1 MFGLRKKNE
10 TTKSN
15 EVKDFKRLANLVK
28 MAVGHNTI
36 PEFANRCGIPNSAKY
51 IAGVI
56 HEKISVYP
64 EIGFLKKIA
73 EGSEERI
80 SFEDLIEA
88 CGYDINDIPID
99 LRTVRVDRGW
109 ICWCDY
115 GQGLDSEM
123 SGLRPTLIIQNPI
136 GNKFAGI
143 TMGIPLSTRISKNS
157 MCTHIRIGKESGLQY
172 ESEIL
177 VEQTRVISKRRLM
190 SEGFIQPIAKCPES
204 ILRQV
209 EIALM
214 KQAGLVDTR
223 ANESTVDRFLDKLN
237 EYVNK
242 AEESRIN
249 HIQSNNRNTIPQQQ
263 RVASFA

>member
-1 MFGLRKKNE
+1 MFGLRKKNDIV
-10 TTKSN
+10 KSN
-15 EVKDFKRLANLVK
+15 EVKDFKKLANLVRI
-28 MAVGHNTI
+28 AVGCNTI

-64 EIGFLKKIA
+64 EIGFLKKITD
-73 EGSEERI
+73 GSENRV
-80 SFEDLIEA
+80 SFEDLIDA

-115 GQGLDSEM
+115 GEGLDSEM
-123 SGLRPTLIIQNPI
+123 SGQRPTLIIQNPI

-143 TMGIPLSTRISKNS
+143 TMGIPLSTRISKNG
-157 MCTHIRIGKESGLQY
+157 MCTHIRIGKESGLQF

-214 KQAGLVDTR
+214 KQAGLVSTK
-223 ANESTVDRFLDKLN
+223 ANEFTVDRFLDKLN

-242 AEESRIN
+242 AEESRLN
-249 HIQSNNRNTIPQQQ
+249 HIRSNNYNSVSQ
-263 RVASFA
+263 RVASLA